1 MLEFDRRRLPDI
13 ELSFIGVTPA
23 LIGKGAGRALLRHC
37 LPLTWEHQPQRV
49 WLHTCI
55 SDHPAALAFYMKFG
69 FVPYKRAIE
78 IDDDPRLTGEIP
90 RSAASHIPIL

>member
-37 LPLTWEHQPQRV
+37 LPLAWEHQPQRV
-49 WLHTCI
+49 WLT
-55 SDHPAALAFYMKFG
+55 PAPPTTPQRWLS
-69 FVPYKRAIE
+69 
-78 IDDDPRLTGEIP
+78 T
-90 RSAASHIPIL
+90 